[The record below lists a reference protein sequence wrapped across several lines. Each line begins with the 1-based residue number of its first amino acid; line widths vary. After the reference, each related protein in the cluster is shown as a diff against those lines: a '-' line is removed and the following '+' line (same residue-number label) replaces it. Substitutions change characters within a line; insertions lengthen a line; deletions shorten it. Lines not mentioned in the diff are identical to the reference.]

1 MCELFGAT
9 STRPVGLARWFVPFR
24 TRGGGVA
31 DNPDGW
37 GLASWNSGV
46 LRIEKAPEPGAAS
59 ARFGRLARTLRS
71 ELLIAHVR
79 KARLP
84 PVPGM
89 LNTHPFAHAC
99 CGREWVFAHNGL
111 VPDVIDRNVP
121 GALCK
126 PQGETDS
133 EHAFCHLLAAIAG
146 CYDDAENGDWMQR
159 VADQAGVIAMLGKF
173 NFLLSDGALLVAYG
187 HDRLHYL
194 EKSGGSNA
202 LALVATE
209 PLTPDAW
216 RRFAKGE
223 LRIYRSGRLLMRLK
237 AGATRFSP
245 PRQIGPCHDET
256 ARLP

>member
-9 STRPVGLARWFVPFR
+9 SARPVGLARWFVPFR
-24 TRGGGVA
+24 ARGGGLA

-37 GLASWNSGV
+37 GLASWKSAV

-89 LNTHPFAHAC
+89 RNTHPFSHAC

-111 VPDVIDRNVP
+111 VPEVIDRYVP

-146 CYDDAENGDWMQR
+146 CYDDAGNGNWMQR
-159 VADQAGVIAMLGKF
+159 VADQAGAIAMHGKF
-173 NFLLSDGALLVAYG
+173 NFLLSDGTLLAAYG

-194 EKSGGSNA
+194 EKSGGRDA

-209 PLTPDAW
+209 PLTTDAW
-216 RRFAKGE
+216 RRFTKGE
-223 LRIYRSGRLLMRLK
+223 LRIYRSGQLLMRLK
-237 AGATRFSP
+237 AGGIP
-245 PRQIGPCHDET
+245 VEQ
-256 ARLP
+256 ARDG